1 MPQARPDRHRY
12 RRRLACVPILVTWTT
27 AWAAPDPHPLFMA
40 EQAGLIALLVLTALG
55 LMALAAVVA
64 YIARLNRR
72 LRQNEARHRVIY
84 EHAPV
89 AFMLWDHQLD
99 VTGWNRHA
107 EALFGWTQ
115 QEIIGRKFT
124 TRLIPDE
131 GMDACKRMIRE
142 LIRTGQTIECTIWN
156 RTRDGRRLLCE
167 WKHTP
172 LYDSHGLIVGFA
184 SLALDITDRH
194 RAEEALRASEQ
205 KFRLLA
211 ENAVDVIWTLDIE
224 GRTTY
229 ISPSVERQRGY
240 RPEELIGLPL
250 ERILTPGSLGLMQRL
265 LAQARETGEL
275 PEGQLHVE
283 LPRKNGSSVW
293 VDVTVSCLHD
303 DAGAITGFLGISRDI
318 TEQRATEERLTYMAH
333 HDPLTNLPNRALF
346 FDRLG
351 MAMARALREDSALA
365 LLYIDLD
372 GFKEVNDLQ
381 GHAVGDHVL
390 RKMANRLR
398 QSVREV
404 DTVARIG
411 GDEFTVLVTGV
422 RGPEAVSS
430 VAEKLLQALAAP
442 LRLDNGRE
450 VRLGASIGVALYP
463 ADAQTG
469 DELLRRADQAMYR
482 AKRDGKGGYRRA
494 DS

>member
-1 MPQARPDRHRY
+1 MPQDRPDRHRY
-12 RRRLACVPILVTWTT
+12 RRQLAFIPILATGTA

-40 EQAGLIALLVLTALG
+40 DHAGLIALLVLTALG
-55 LMALAAVVA
+55 LMALATVIAH
-64 YIARLNRR
+64 IARLNRR

-89 AFMLWDHQLD
+89 AFMLWDHHLN

-131 GMDACKRMIRE
+131 DMDTCKRVIQD

-156 RTRDGRRLLCE
+156 RTRDGQRLLCE

-250 ERILTPGSLGLMQRL
+250 EQTLTPESLKIARRL

-275 PEGQLHVE
+275 PESHLHVE
-283 LPRKNGSSVW
+283 LPRKTGSTVW

-318 TEQRATEERLTYMAH
+318 TEQRATEERLTHMAH
-333 HDPLTNLPNRALF
+333 HDPLTDLPNRALF

-351 MAMARALREDSALA
+351 MAMARALREDSSLA

-372 GFKEVNDLQ
+372 GFKEVNDVQ
-381 GHAVGDHVL
+381 GHEVGDYVL

-398 QSVREV
+398 QTVREV

-411 GDEFTVLVTGV
+411 GDEFTVIVTGV
-422 RGPEAVSS
+422 HSPQAAYP
-430 VAEKLLQALAAP
+430 VAEKLLHALAEP
-442 LRLDNGRE
+442 LRLSNGRE
-450 VRLGASIGVALYP
+450 IRLGASIGLALYP
-463 ADAQTG
+463 ADAQTS

-482 AKRDGKGGYRRA
+482 VKRDGKGGYQRA
-494 DS
+494 ES